1 MLILIFEVKKFK
13 LVKISNDEKIA
24 RQKAEKVE
32 SSWGEFEDWL
42 KEEKTVAK
50 KD

>member
-1 MLILIFEVKKFK
+1 MLILIFEVKKFN
-13 LVKISNDEKIA
+13 VIKISIDEKVA
-24 RQKAEKVE
+24 RQKPEKAEN
-32 SSWGEFEDWL
+32 SWGEFEDWL